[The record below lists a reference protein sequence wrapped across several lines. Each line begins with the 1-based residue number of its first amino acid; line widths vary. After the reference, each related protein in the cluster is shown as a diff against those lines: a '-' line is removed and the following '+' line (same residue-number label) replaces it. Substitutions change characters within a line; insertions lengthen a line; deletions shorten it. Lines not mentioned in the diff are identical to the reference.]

1 LITLRP
7 YQEKVTESI
16 LDRFK
21 KGHRRILVY
30 AAMRSGKTI
39 IFCYIASKAKKTLV
53 ITDRKVLFNQ
63 TNKSL
68 VAFGLSP
75 EFITAGTK
83 YIKPNNIYMSTSMAL
98 ENRLKKQ
105 EYRDELKDCLI
116 VIDEAHRQS
125 FNYIFNDPLFKDT
138 LIMGFTGSPIR
149 QGSQIQLGEQYQSL
163 VIGPTT
169 KELEDMG
176 YSVPLRVY
184 DAPIA
189 DTEGIP
195 KSSDGEF
202 NNYETFQRFDNS
214 KVYSGVVRNWLDICP
229 NVCTIVYCVNI
240 QHAVKTCE
248 EFNNQGITAKFITSE
263 PTKPKPPKED
273 SKKAEHTKYKIK
285 KEAYDHYTS
294 NLHHFGNIED
304 WKNGE
309 YLVLV
314 NVDMFTFGF
323 DHPPLM
329 CVILNRATNS
339 TALLLQMGLRGA
351 TPNEGK
357 EYSYLLDFG
366 GNVDRLAEGQYN
378 KTFDWTLFHKE
389 KKKGDG
395 VTSMK
400 ECPKCQSLVPVSAKV
415 CDWCGDAF
423 PKSKE
428 EKFMELIEKTHVP
441 LRTMTYRE
449 LELYAKQRGYNAQW
463 VWHQIFNMHEEK
475 GLKEYAK
482 AKGYSNTWITRF
494 KNNFR

>member
-1 LITLRP
+1 
-7 YQEKVTESI
+7 
-16 LDRFK
+16 
-21 KGHRRILVY
+21 
-30 AAMRSGKTI
+30 
-39 IFCYIASKAKKTLV
+39 
-53 ITDRKVLFNQ
+53 
-63 TNKSL
+63 
-68 VAFGLSP
+68 
-75 EFITAGTK
+75 
-83 YIKPNNIYMSTSMAL
+83 
-98 ENRLKKQ
+98 
-105 EYRDELKDCLI
+105 
-116 VIDEAHRQS
+116 
-125 FNYIFNDPLFKDT
+125 
-138 LIMGFTGSPIR
+138 
-149 QGSQIQLGEQYQSL
+149 
-163 VIGPTT
+163 
-169 KELEDMG
+169 
-176 YSVPLRVY
+176 
-184 DAPIA
+184 
-189 DTEGIP
+189 
-195 KSSDGEF
+195 
-202 NNYETFQRFDNS
+202 
-214 KVYSGVVRNWLDICP
+214 
-229 NVCTIVYCVNI
+229 
-240 QHAVKTCE
+240 
-248 EFNNQGITAKFITSE
+248 
-263 PTKPKPPKED
+263 
-273 SKKAEHTKYKIK
+273 
-285 KEAYDHYTS
+285 
-294 NLHHFGNIED
+294 
-304 WKNGE
+304 
-309 YLVLV
+309 
-314 NVDMFTFGF
+314 
-323 DHPPLM
+323 M